1 MGTVSGIDTDKL
13 SLGVDF
19 SHWDG
24 NIPGEVFKCFDYA
37 WVKACDGDQLRP
49 GDPYDYTNYVDIDF
63 RNNVQKCWDADIPC
77 GIYVY
82 IVPNFPGYTMDSIIQ
97 LHYKA
102 LKAATKGLIAGKSYH
117 AIALDVEELKRGQ
130 TDTNWQ
136 KIVKGLTDLIYT
148 DPEYAPV
155 RKGVIYS
162 RMGGVLANLPA
173 LLDEISNKNVLE
185 KYHMWMAQW
194 VWGAD
199 EKHPAIVTTWEELK
213 NKYIASLNMKVITP
227 GFQTWDFVQWS
238 AAFKIP
244 PTTFVYDLNF
254 FHGDKAAC
262 WNWFGYKARGVV
274 VTPDPEPEPAP
285 EGDYVTHAE
294 FDSFLAEYAQH
305 THGTPKKE

>member
-1 MGTVSGIDTDKL
+1 MGTVSGIDTSKL
-13 SLGVDF
+13 SLGADF

-24 NIPGEVFKCFDYA
+24 DIPGEVFKRIDYA

-82 IVPNFPGYTMDSIIQ
+82 IVPTFPGFTMDSIIQ

-117 AIALDVEELKRGQ
+117 AIALDVEETKRGQ

-136 KIVKGLTDLIYT
+136 KIVKGLTDLIYN

-173 LLDEISNKNVLE
+173 LSDEISNKAVLE

-194 VWGAD
+194 AWG
-199 EKHPAIVTTWEELK
+199 PAPISTTWDELK
-213 NKYIASLNMKVITP
+213 NRYIAALNMKVVTP

-244 PTTFVYDLNF
+244 PTTFVYDFNF
-254 FHGDKAAC
+254 FHGDKTAC

-274 VTPDPEPEPAP
+274 VTPDPEPETQP
-285 EGDYVTHAE
+285 EGDYVTHTEMDA
-294 FDSFLAEYAQH
+294 FLSEYAQH
-305 THGTPKKE
+305 THGTPK